1 MANFSKLTVIIVAL
15 AMVAAWTVWASEQV
29 EKGEAIQITGTV
41 LKGGHLQDDKGQK
54 YMLVQDAET
63 LQLMSHVGA
72 KVEIKGTLIERQEGD
87 RPIKIQSYKV
97 VNP

>member
-29 EKGEAIQITGTV
+29 DQGEAIQITGTV

-63 LQLMSHVGA
+63 LQLTSHVGA
-72 KVEIKGTLIERQEGD
+72 KVEIKGTLIERQEGE
-87 RPIKIQSYKV
+87 PSIKIESYEV

>member
-1 MANFSKLTVIIVAL
+1 MANISKLTAIILAL
-15 AMVAAWTVWASEQV
+15 AMVAAWTVWASEQIDQ
-29 EKGEAIQITGTV
+29 GEAIKITGTV
-41 LKGGHLQDDKGQK
+41 LEGGHLQDDQGQK
-54 YMLVQDAET
+54 YTLVQDAET

-87 RPIKIQSYKV
+87 RSIKIESYEV

>member
-1 MANFSKLTVIIVAL
+1 MANFSKLTAIILTL

-29 EKGEAIQITGTV
+29 DQGEAIQITGTV

-54 YMLVQDAET
+54 YMLVQDAES

-87 RPIKIQSYKV
+87 PSIKIESYEV